1 MGSRARKLQWLQL
14 MGSVV
19 VTPGL
24 LSTRPN
30 VWRTGLVAPR
40 QVGSSQ
46 ITDQTHVSCIG
57 GRILYHWS
65 TKGAP
70 TLFMFSCK
78 DIPSLWSSGCYHC
91 CHTLFPFSKH
101 LDFNG
106 FKTSEHAGY
115 YGNLSFFL
123 SFFFSTSDSNS
134 LFVLMCSWF
143 GWEGKPTHAWLFAT
157 PWVAHQVLG
166 PWDLLG
172 RMLEWIASPF
182 SRASFPTQGL
192 NLCLL

>member
-19 VTPGL
+19 VTPVL
-24 LSTRPN
+24 LSTRHN
-30 VWRTGLVAPR
+30 MWRTGLVAPR
-40 QVGSSQ
+40 QAGSSQ
-46 ITDQTHVSCIG
+46 ISDQTHVSCIG

-65 TKGAP
+65 TKGAT
-70 TLFMFSCK
+70 TLFMFSCE

-123 SFFFSTSDSNS
+123 SVFFFPLQTAIVY
-134 LFVLMCSWF
+134 LCSCVH
-143 GWEGKPTHAWLFAT
+143 G
-157 PWVAHQVLG
+157 LG
-166 PWDLLG
+166 G
-172 RMLEWIASPF
+172 
-182 SRASFPTQGL
+182 RASSLMLDSLWLHGL
-192 NLCLL
+192 